1 MRTIPPTTH
10 ATPMSSPSARVVC
23 SGARRHS
30 SPTVIDSVP
39 STNESPRS
47 PAPVAAEAA
56 ATICRTPAASSWTL
70 NRQATTVA
78 VAPGQVSRT
87 TPTTMPSAPSATTR
101 TGERPASASRTTAES
116 ARGATAG
123 GTRMVPPA
131 GREPRVPPRVDG
143 APRPAQVIH
152 SRPRAGSDPPLRGE
166 PGDRLR
172 SYRRS
177 MRTPATD
184 GPASPPIDGP
194 AVHASATPKPRESPS
209 PGTPSRDA
217 PPLEGRSSRED
228 PPETPPPAPPAQG
241 RPVLPRSLVML
252 LGAGSAVL
260 VLAGIQ
266 AVAWLIGPAFLALM
280 IVIAIS
286 PVQSALLRHGWPAW
300 LSTLVLVLLVV
311 GVLVLFGLVF
321 VVSTAR
327 LAALLPQYADQA
339 DKTLQS
345 LASSLQSF
353 GVDPD
358 QLKQAV
364 SSINPSKLVALIGT
378 VLAGLSGAATSLVF
392 LLCLMLFL
400 SIEAGGVDLR
410 LAATAVDRP
419 QLERALRSFAAGTRS
434 YLVVTAIFGLIV
446 GVLDGGALWI
456 IGVPLPVLWGLLS
469 FLTNFIPN
477 VGFLIGLV
485 PPALLA
491 LLTGGVSEMLLV
503 IGVYCLLNFVI
514 QTVIQPRF
522 VGDSVGLAMTTTFV
536 ALVFWAW
543 LLGPIGALLAIP
555 LTLLVKALLVDVDPT
570 ARWATALAGS
580 LERPP
585 RAPREHRRRRHAP
598 SGDLAAAG
606 AGHPAR

>member
-1 MRTIPPTTH
+1 
-10 ATPMSSPSARVVC
+10 
-23 SGARRHS
+23 
-30 SPTVIDSVP
+30 
-39 STNESPRS
+39 
-47 PAPVAAEAA
+47 
-56 ATICRTPAASSWTL
+56 
-70 NRQATTVA
+70 
-78 VAPGQVSRT
+78 
-87 TPTTMPSAPSATTR
+87 
-101 TGERPASASRTTAES
+101 
-116 ARGATAG
+116 
-123 GTRMVPPA
+123 
-131 GREPRVPPRVDG
+131 
-143 APRPAQVIH
+143 
-152 SRPRAGSDPPLRGE
+152 
-166 PGDRLR
+166 
-172 SYRRS
+172 
-177 MRTPATD
+177 
-184 GPASPPIDGP
+184 
-194 AVHASATPKPRESPS
+194 
-209 PGTPSRDA
+209 
-217 PPLEGRSSRED
+217 
-228 PPETPPPAPPAQG
+228 
-241 RPVLPRSLVML
+241 ML

-321 VVSTAR
+321 VVSIAR

-410 LAATAVDRP
+410 LAATAADRP
-419 QLERALRSFAAGTRS
+419 QLERALRSFAAGTRT
-434 YLVVTAIFGLIV
+434 YLVVTAVFGLIV

-477 VGFLIGLV
+477 VGFVIGLV

-606 AGHPAR
+606 AGNPAR